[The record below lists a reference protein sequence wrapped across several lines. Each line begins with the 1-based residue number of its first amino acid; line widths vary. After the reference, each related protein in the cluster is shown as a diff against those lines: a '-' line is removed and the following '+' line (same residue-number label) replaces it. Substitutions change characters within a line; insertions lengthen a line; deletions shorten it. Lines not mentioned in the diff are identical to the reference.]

1 MEFKIKNISN
11 VNHRIE
17 MRGHAEMFNN
27 NGPMIGDVYISPT
40 GDTLEACLTP
50 LAGPSISCAGSLPIV
65 EFDVTNAFN
74 GFLYLNGVEY
84 ELNGLGNTFLD
95 KFNQLVS
102 QYPEVGDAM
111 FVGPSGEDPN
121 QIIFVAQQNIS
132 MRVAIVANSGETVD
146 WHQKPSETLKNT
158 TVDITDNQ
166 VSFCLMPNIE
176 HNVYQPNPIIVNRAD
191 SVSLEL
197 YADERY
203 QLSDQNTIL
212 TVNDGDV
219 TIGEVSYSENYA
231 SWQITANSPGPVEV
245 MLWCAYLTNEYQAF
259 EFEAIEPP
267 TMVLNTPKIFDWNI
281 RGRSASLANVT
292 QSFSDGGIVQANQ
305 MTYVSNSKVTLPPFY
320 DKAVNVSSGKV
331 VDFSAPG
338 MCELVGRAYHPSL
351 GQYVDSAP
359 VPINVFGFENGI
371 NLGSLEPGSTKSVLM
386 KLTGIA
392 TLPEGW
398 TTQLRLLSPLN
409 TDISEMV
416 KWSIDPANPLLIH
429 LDVIGGFYT
438 NAIQLAFEYVDPDG
452 VAATYTQV
460 DFRINTNFMGKQS
473 IFVTY
478 PEDDIARKEIDVFG
492 IVYGAKALGNVTI
505 KAFDFEM
512 DIEPVNTYTTTMDA
526 KGHFNFRL
534 PENAFSVGAR
544 RPTLGI
550 QSEAWEGST
559 VSTTHYAKPR
569 LPLIVKCERNVPLR
583 LDPTTANRVT
593 MYMTIDDEKTIY
605 PTSNEVLPI
614 DLSSDK
620 QDLATIKFYAHSPWK
635 GSSNLGARF
644 YRLKDE
650 TLSDADTVNPSIREI
665 VQWGNVLDTSEVAT
679 LRFDSISGLIT
690 VPDNIPTEWQS
701 TDSLFTG
708 CKDLNDPK
716 IATWKVGN
724 IKTMK
729 NMFNKCSAFNQDLSG
744 WCVTNVSSLPTNFA
758 TDSALTPEH
767 NPVWGTCPNG

>member
-11 VNHRIE
+11 VSHRIE
-17 MRGHAEMFNN
+17 LHGSEGMFNS
-27 NGPMIGDVYISPT
+27 NGPENGDVFLSPT

-65 EFDVTNAFN
+65 EFSVTN
-74 GFLYLNGVEY
+74 GFDGLFYLNSVEY
-84 ELNGLGNTFLD
+84 VLNGPDGPFID
-95 KFNQLVS
+95 KFNHLVS
-102 QYPEVGDAM
+102 QHPEIGNAL
-111 FVGPSGEDPN
+111 FVRPAGEDPN
-121 QIIFVAQQNIS
+121 QIIFGAQQNIS
-132 MRVAIVANSGETVD
+132 MRVAIVAKSGETVD

-158 TVDITDNQ
+158 SVDITGNQ
-166 VSFCLMPNIE
+166 VSFCLMPNLE
-176 HNVYQPNPIIVNRAD
+176 YNVSQPNPFIVNRND
-191 SVSLEL
+191 SIRLEL
-197 YADERY
+197 NADERY
-203 QLSDQNTIL
+203 LLSDQNTGL

-219 TIGEVSYSENYA
+219 TIGEVSYGENYA
-231 SWQITANSPGPVEV
+231 SWQITANSAGPVEV
-245 MLWCAYLTNEYQAF
+245 ILWCAYLTNEYQTY
-259 EFEAIEPP
+259 EFKAIEPP
-267 TMVLNTPKIFDWNI
+267 SMVLNTPKILDWNI
-281 RGRSASLANVT
+281 RGRSVSLANVT
-292 QSFSDGGIVQANQ
+292 QTFNDGSVVQPNQ
-305 MTYVSNSKVTLPPFY
+305 MTYVSNSKVSHPPFY
-320 DKAVNVSSGKV
+320 DKAVTIQSGKV
-331 VDFSAPG
+331 IDFSAPG
-338 MCELVGRAYHPSL
+338 TCELVGRAYHPTMN
-351 GQYVDSAP
+351 QDVNSAP
-359 VPINVFGFENGI
+359 VTINVFGFENGI
-371 NLGSLEPGSTKSVLM
+371 NLGSLEPGSTKSTLI
-386 KLTGIA
+386 KLTG
-392 TLPEGW
+392 TDKLPEGW

-438 NAIQLAFEYVDPDG
+438 NGIQLAFEYVDPDG

-534 PENAFSVGAR
+534 PENAFSVDAR

-559 VSTTHYAKPR
+559 VSTLHYAKPR

-583 LDPTTANRVT
+583 IDSTTTNRVT
-593 MYMTIDDEKTIY
+593 MYMSIDDEKTIY

-650 TLSDADTVNPSIREI
+650 TLSDVDTVNPSIREI